1 MFDWYKDLRPNERRT
16 FWGCSFGWSL
26 DAMDVQLYSFVMPA
40 LIAAWHLSHADAG
53 LIGTVTLLTSA
64 LGGWVAGWLSDRM
77 GRVKLLQLTILWFSF
92 FTFLSGFTNNFEQL
106 LIVRALQ
113 GFGFGGEWAA
123 GAVLLGEVVQDKYR
137 GRALG
142 TVHSGWAVGWGM
154 AALLYAFLFQVLP
167 PENAWRWMFW
177 LALLPAA
184 AVIVIRRTI
193 QEPQVYKTQKENRAE
208 KSPGMLGIFQSVYLK
223 RTFFA
228 SLLACGAQ
236 GGFYAIAIWLPTYL
250 KTSRNLSVLSTGG
263 YLAVVIIG
271 SFLGYVISAYLT
283 DYLGRRKNFLLFSV
297 SSILTILIYM
307 FVPID
312 NSIMLWLGFPL
323 GFFASGIYSGIGP
336 FFTELFPTAVRG
348 TGVGFCFAIGRAVG
362 AAFPALVGFLSA
374 SLGLG
379 AAIGGFTVFAYSL
392 IVIAVLV
399 LPETKGTS
407 LQSVGDATPSES
419 SLSAATV
426 MNER

>member
-1 MFDWYKDLRPNERRT
+1 MFEWYKNLQENERRT

-40 LIAAWHLSHADAG
+40 LIAAWHMSNSDAG

-64 LGGWVAGWLSDRM
+64 LGGWVAGFLSDRI
-77 GRVKLLQLTILWFSF
+77 GRVKLLQLTIVWFSV
-92 FTFLSGFTNNFEQL
+92 FTFLSGFTNNFHEL

-123 GAVLLGEVVQDKYR
+123 GAVLLGEVVQSKYR

-142 TVHSGWAVGWGM
+142 TVHSGWAVGWGV
-154 AALLYAFLFQVLP
+154 AALLYAALFQILP
-167 PENAWRWMFW
+167 PETAWRYMFW
-177 LALLPAA
+177 LALIPAIG
-184 AVIVIRRTI
+184 VIFIRRNIT
-193 QEPQVYKTQKENRAE
+193 EPKIFETHKESAAK
-208 KSPGMLGIFQSVYLK
+208 KSAGMIGIFAPVYLK

-271 SFLGYVISAYLT
+271 SFLGYLTSAYLT

-297 SSILTILIYM
+297 ASIFTILIYM
-307 FVPID
+307 FVPIN
-312 NSIMLWLGFPL
+312 NSTMLWLGFPL

-336 FFTELFPTAVRG
+336 FFTELFPTSVRG
-348 TGVGFCFAIGRAVG
+348 TGVGFCFAIGRAMG
-362 AAFPALVGFLSA
+362 AVFPFLVGFLSV

-379 AAIGGFTVFAYSL
+379 TAIGAFTVFAYAL
-392 IVIAVLV
+392 IVISALV
-399 LPETKGTS
+399 LPETKGIS
-407 LQSVGDATPSES
+407 LHDVAVAPDNASG
-419 SLSAATV
+419 LAAGAIAKP
-426 MNER
+426 